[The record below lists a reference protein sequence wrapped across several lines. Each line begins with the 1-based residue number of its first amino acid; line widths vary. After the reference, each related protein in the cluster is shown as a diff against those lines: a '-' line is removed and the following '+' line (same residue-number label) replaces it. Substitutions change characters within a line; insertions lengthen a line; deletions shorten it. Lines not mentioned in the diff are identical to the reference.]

1 MTQGIWRIFARELE
15 SFKNLHFN
23 GLLLTKVYNV
33 WASKV
38 QSSYVWW
45 HSRLIQ
51 GLKKNW
57 LVLPKITWGIW
68 NIFPRAL
75 ESLKIG
81 TWMASFGLNLNIYEL
96 KLYRGVMC
104 HGNEKWCKNWSE
116 NDLSVQNWHE
126 ELDESWPEHS
136 KISKNCTIMD
146 SVWTK
151 YIMFE
156 LKNYTGVMFNG
167 TEYWCKIWRKT
178 DLCF

>member
-1 MTQGIWRIFARELE
+1 
-15 SFKNLHFN
+15 
-23 GLLLTKVYNV
+23 
-33 WASKV
+33 
-38 QSSYVWW
+38 
-45 HSRLIQ
+45 
-51 GLKKNW
+51 
-57 LVLPKITWGIW
+57 
-68 NIFPRAL
+68 
-75 ESLKIG
+75 
-81 TWMASFGLNLNIYEL
+81 MASFGLNLNIYEL

-156 LKNYTGVMFNG
+156 LKNYRGVIFDSN
-167 TEYWCKIWRKT
+167 EYWCKIWRKT